1 MTTQDLFRCIG
12 DLSDA
17 MLEEA
22 ADIRRKKRWL
32 PIAALAACAVLAISI
47 PLAVRSANSTK
58 SASTADT
65 SAAETPAAEAPVSD
79 EKPAED
85 SISGSPEPSRDGS
98 PEADGGWE
106 DSDSV
111 AARILTTELG
121 GLRLG
126 MKRED
131 VQAMLGEPDSVSNT
145 GEIQR
150 EDGVW
155 EVCWFYNTSGS
166 ADVQYDLRLRFTNTG
181 MRDGSGSV
189 LSEVWTQ
196 SPCDWTLDT
205 GIGIG
210 SPQEAVEAA
219 YPDAVWTHETMIEND
234 QEIPYDLYE
243 LTSGDLFMLIRVEAG
258 EVSHI
263 SFGGLNAEHFWDED
277 EPAPTD
283 SYTFTPY
290 DTLSGGT
297 VTAYSRTESGWEIQ
311 VLTEKRA
318 KRLVTAF
325 NIMDPEPSAVQGEPV
340 IWLEFESGGV
350 AALYDESGAGAIY
363 RLEDTSAFEA
373 ALSSGEDPTGALTLI
388 EYCIF
393 PGVWDDVLSA
403 LEA

>member
-12 DLSDA
+12 DLSDT
-17 MLEEA
+17 MIEEA

-65 SAAETPAAEAPVSD
+65 SAAETPAAEAP
-79 EKPAED
+79 AETD
-85 SISGSPEPSRDGS
+85 SAVGATESPRE
-98 PEADGGWE
+98 PEASGGWE
-106 DSDSV
+106 DSDPI
-111 AARILTTELG
+111 AARILSTELG

-131 VQAMLGEPDSVSNT
+131 VQAMLGEPDSGSNT

-210 SPQEAVEAA
+210 SPQEAVDAA

-263 SFGGLNAEHFWDED
+263 SFGGLNAYHFWDKN
-277 EPAPTD
+277 EPTPADP
-283 SYTFTPY
+283 YTFTPY

-297 VTAYSRTESGWEIQ
+297 VTAYSRTESGWEKQ

-318 KRLVTAF
+318 KHLVTAL

-373 ALSSGEDPTGALTLI
+373 ALSSGEDPTDALTLI

>member
-12 DLSDA
+12 DLSDT
-17 MLEEA
+17 MIEEA

-47 PLAVRSANSTK
+47 PLAVRGMQKNA
-58 SASTADT
+58 ATADAT
-65 SAAETPAAEAPVSD
+65 AAETPTMEA
-79 EKPAED
+79 PAED
-85 SISGSPEPSRDGS
+85 KEAADEATGSRGESDGS
-98 PEADGGWE
+98 WY
-106 DSDSV
+106 DSDPT
-111 AARILTTELG
+111 AARILSAELG

-205 GIGIG
+205 GIDIG

-263 SFGGLNAEHFWDED
+263 SFGGLNAEHFLDED

-283 SYTFTPY
+283 PYTFTPY

-297 VTAYSRTESGWEIQ
+297 VTVYTRTDTGWEKQI
-311 VLTEKRA
+311 LTEKRA
-318 KRLVTAF
+318 KQLVTAF
-325 NIMDPEPSAVQGEPV
+325 NIMDPEPGDVQGEAV

-363 RLEDTSAFEA
+363 LLENQTAFET
-373 ALSSGEDPTGALTLI
+373 ALSSGEDPTSALTLI
-388 EYCIF
+388 EYCTF
-393 PGVWDDVLSA
+393 PGVWDNVMSA
-403 LEA
+403 LDA